1 MITVNQTNK
10 QMCWV
15 CALRINMK
23 DLPAPREALI
33 KAGCAKNVG
42 KERKVKITCW
52 WKMPTQGRSAR
63 GKNRILNKWKC
74 RNSLCDGLGWKYKM
88 RSKNLSNSPRNGEG
102 WCWKAMRRT
111 TTKWRTSTNEKKTT
125 NIAKPSSEV
134 FPSKVPS
141 LRVFEFWF

>member
-1 MITVNQTNK
+1 MGRVYVLKIS
-10 QMCWV
+10 
-15 CALRINMK
+15 MK
-23 DLPAPREALI
+23 PCKLQGKTAGSQGLI
-33 KAGCAKNVG
+33 KAGCVKNVG
-42 KERKVKITCW
+42 KERKVKNACW

-111 TTKWRTSTNEKKTT
+111 TTKWRTSTNEKRTT
-125 NIAKPSSEV
+125 NIAKTSSEV
-134 FPSKVPS
+134 FTSKVPS